1 MVLEKD
7 GRVTQAAVKQML
19 ADNDLSDDGLLSETE
34 FLKILIHASGYRFGM
49 AIEIAIEAIGLAKLE
64 RDEEITMDH
73 FVEAYFV
80 RMNCDDEM
88 NPFISR
94 FWRSID
100 TSKAMDRYILEDKN
114 RRKKLPRT

>member
-1 MVLEKD
+1 MVPEKD
-7 GRVTQAAVKQML
+7 GRIAQDAIKQML
-19 ADNDLSDDGLLSETE
+19 ADNNLSDEGLLNETE

-73 FVEAYFV
+73 FAEAYFV

-100 TSKAMDRYILEDKN
+100 TSKAMDRYIQEDKN